1 MVESLLN
8 KLYKSLLVSIVMFV
22 AQIQCKFLWKGLL
35 AVLLQYENFDGSDDD
50 VCISVSQGGADSL
63 GSDRLGCFN
72 LSIKG
77 HA

>member
-1 MVESLLN
+1 M
-8 KLYKSLLVSIVMFV
+8 
-22 AQIQCKFLWKGLL
+22 
-35 AVLLQYENFDGSDDD
+35 LLQYENFCGSDDI
-50 VCISVSQGGADSL
+50 VHISVSQGGADSL